1 MRKLALP
8 FSCFVLIVLAT
19 AVPAHAAQH
28 FMVIDE
34 IYPGHPGAPDAQYVM
49 LRMTSGGQT
58 NIGDHS
64 ITSFSADG
72 TPQPVFGTFGSD
84 VLNGTS
90 GSRILMAT
98 QEAVDLFGISAD
110 HVTTG
115 RLEFPS
121 GRICFSSETI
131 DCVAYGDFTGNNG
144 IYGPSTV
151 ALERG
156 LSLHRTQDSQNNAAD
171 LELRPAVPINNSG
184 GVGGADDDGDRVPDF
199 SDCAPSDPLTWF
211 APPEVVGVS
220 SILDAAG
227 AALVNWDSLD
237 EMAGPSILY
246 DLVLGSTSSLQAT
259 GGFLEGVVCGGKDL
273 LVTSVSDSAPVT
285 PGDSRTFVIR
295 GKNGCGV
302 GTYGRGFGTLD
313 PDPRSLLDDPL
324 NDPCR

>member
-1 MRKLALP
+1 MRKLGLAFP
-8 FSCFVLIVLAT
+8 CFVLIVLAT
-19 AVPAHAAQH
+19 TVPAHALQH

-49 LRMTSGGQT
+49 LRMILGGQT
-58 NIGDHS
+58 FVRNHS

-72 TPQPVFGTFGSD
+72 TPQPVFGTFGDNVS
-84 VLNGTS
+84 VGTS

-98 QEAVDLFGISAD
+98 QEAVELFDITAD

-115 RLEFPS
+115 RLQFPS
-121 GRICFSSETI
+121 GRICFSSETV

-144 IYGPSTV
+144 IYGESAV

-156 LSLHRTQDSQNNAAD
+156 LSLHRTQDTQNNAAD
-171 LELRPAVPINNSG
+171 LELRAAVPFNNDGEGSG
-184 GVGGADDDGDRVPDF
+184 PDEDGDRV
-199 SDCAPSDPLTWF
+199 SNLLDCAPSDPMTWF
-211 APPEVVGVS
+211 VPSEVSGVS
-220 SILDAAG
+220 GILGATG
-227 AALVNWDSLD
+227 AALVSWNSLAD
-237 EMAGPSILY
+237 QAGPSILY

-259 GGFLEGVVCGGKDL
+259 GGFLDGVVCGGKDL

-285 PGDSRTFVIR
+285 LGDSRTFMIR

-302 GTYGRGFGTLD
+302 GTYGRGAGTPD

-324 NDPCR
+324 NDPCI